1 MGDALPQ
8 FTPADLIPLLTPWTG
23 HLATFA
29 LILARVSG
37 LLAVGPLLGRAILP
51 WQARVGLAIVLS
63 SSLVPLVDAM
73 TPTSFDWTSLFPS
86 VVTELGRGFLLGCG
100 SLLILS
106 AIPLAG
112 RLLDQQHALPAD
124 EDHDPLGGS
133 PISRWLTL
141 WGAACFLLCSPING
155 HLQTVKILAVSVQT
169 WPLGSSVELLT
180 SEVTAQLLQQS
191 CQLTLL
197 LIAPALAT
205 LTLTNLGL
213 GLLGAAG
220 LPGASTA
227 IGNST
232 RAIVAVLVLAAS
244 LSGLQ
249 QTISDS
255 VVDSI
260 GAFSRD
266 TTTSR

>member
-1 MGDALPQ
+1 MPQ
-8 FTPADLIPLLTPWTG
+8 FTPADFAVWLTPWTG
-23 HLATFA
+23 HLAAFV

-63 SSLVPLVDAM
+63 SSLVSLVGAM
-73 TPTSFDWTSLFPS
+73 TPTSFDWTSLVPS
-86 VVTELGRGFLLGCG
+86 VAAELGLGFLLGCG
-100 SLLILS
+100 SLLILW

-112 RLLDQQHALPAD
+112 RLLDQQHAMPAD
-124 EDHDPLGGS
+124 EDDDPLGGS
-133 PISRWLTL
+133 PIARWLTL

-155 HLQTVKILAVSVQT
+155 HLQAVTILAGSFQT
-169 WPLGSSVELLT
+169 WPLGSSAEFLT
-180 SEVTAQLLQQS
+180 SDVVAQLLQQS
-191 CQLTLL
+191 CRLSLL

-220 LPGASTA
+220 LPGASTT
-227 IGNST
+227 IGNTMRSV
-232 RAIVAVLVLAAS
+232 VAALVLAAS
-244 LSGLQ
+244 LTGLQ

-255 VVDSI
+255 VVDGISVLSN
-260 GAFSRD
+260 GATASH
-266 TTTSR
+266 